1 MLQTVITFTAEG
13 GTISGEATK
22 SIDAGTAIG
31 TLPTA
36 TTSVAGEAF
45 GGWLTADG
53 KHVDETTV
61 FAADVTAITLTASF
75 GWDGETVSESLS
87 GEGTEEAP
95 YLISSG
101 ADLAYLA
108 SSVNGGNNYSGK
120 YIVLTKNVNMNFKA
134 WTVIGKITNYDSKAF
149 AGQPFSGI
157 FDGKNFAIEN
167 LNNVFIEY
175 ASGAIVKNLT
185 VSVNVT
191 RTTIVGGLIS
201 ITRGTACTVENIT
214 VKGSVSGSVANVAGV
229 VGNAQGATTI
239 KNCKNYA
246 DVTNTAGFTAGILGS
261 STAVVIIDSCENY
274 GTINS
279 KGTFIGGI
287 AGLPRTAANSYITGC
302 KNFGNVTGS
311 AQVGGIAGATR
322 VKVQNSYCLET
333 ALINGKEAKTLN
345 PYGNKTNGGGS
356 GSVAYIVGQIDNKT
370 GNADCGELVNCGLC
384 NANGEAITE

>member
-1 MLQTVITFTAEG
+1 
-13 GTISGEATK
+13 
-22 SIDAGTAIG
+22 
-31 TLPTA
+31 
-36 TTSVAGEAF
+36 
-45 GGWLTADG
+45 
-53 KHVDETTV
+53 
-61 FAADVTAITLTASF
+61 
-75 GWDGETVSESLS
+75 
-87 GEGTEEAP
+87 
-95 YLISSG
+95 
-101 ADLAYLA
+101 
-108 SSVNGGNNYSGK
+108 
-120 YIVLTKNVNMNFKA
+120 MNFKT

-201 ITRGTACTVENIT
+201 ITKDTACTVENVT

-239 KNCKNYA
+239 RNCKNYA

-287 AGLPRTAANSYITGC
+287 AGLPRKAEGSYVINC

-322 VKVQNSYCLET
+322 VRIENSYCLET
-333 ALINGKEAKTLN
+333 ALINGKAASELTI
-345 PYGNKTNGGGS
+345 YGNKTSGGVS
-356 GSVAYIVGQIDNKT
+356 NGSVASIVGQIDDKGANGT
-370 GNADCGELVNCGLC
+370 TDCGIVSCGLC
-384 NANGEAITE
+384 NANGEAITDEQQ

>member
-36 TTSVAGEAF
+36 TIDVAGEAF

-53 KHVDETTV
+53 KLVDENTV

-120 YIVLTKNVNMNFKA
+120 YISLTKNVNMNFKA
-134 WTVIGKITNYDSKAF
+134 WTSIGKTSDKV
-149 AGQPFSGI
+149 FSGI

-167 LNNVFIEY
+167 VTDAFIEY
-175 ASGAIVKNLT
+175 ASGATVKNLT
-185 VSVNVT
+185 LSVK
-191 RTTIVGGLIS
+191 IQKAAAVGGLIS
-201 ITRGTACTVENIT
+201 VTKGTACTVENIT
-214 VKGSVSGSVANVAGV
+214 VKGSISGGAANVAAI
-229 VGNAQGATTI
+229 VGSATVATTMR
-239 KNCKNYA
+239 NCKNYA

-287 AGLPRTAANSYITGC
+287 AGLPRKAEGSYVINC

-322 VKVQNSYCLET
+322 VRIENSYCLET
-333 ALINGKEAKTLN
+333 ALINGKAASELTI
-345 PYGNKTNGGGS
+345 YGNKTSGGVS
-356 GSVAYIVGQIDNKT
+356 NGSVASIVGQIDDKGANGT
-370 GNADCGELVNCGLC
+370 TDCGIVSCGLC
-384 NANGEAITE
+384 NANGEAITDEQQ